1 MSSSKL
7 LEGHP
12 YFSGTPAERIDDDE
26 NLLVTSE

>member
-12 YFSGTPAERIDDDE
+12 YFSQMTVLRIDDDE